1 MKLQPLAY
9 RKFLA
14 IRHML
19 SARLERRLS
28 LYYQG
33 FAEYPWSWVDI
44 KFAEYPWSWV
54 DIADANIE

>member
-9 RKFLA
+9 WKFLA

-44 KFAEYPWSWV
+44 
-54 DIADANIE
+54 ADANIE